1 MPRRGV
7 PSADPDARRRRKL
20 NGRLTRWLCRSACL
34 LGLALPS
41 GANADTGRDIAATCA
56 ACHGTDGRSRSAIPS
71 LAGRDKSELSRA
83 MREFREGR
91 RSSTIMQQIAKGYT
105 EAEIEAAAT
114 YFAAQKAP

>member
-1 MPRRGV
+1 
-7 PSADPDARRRRKL
+7 
-20 NGRLTRWLCRSACL
+20 
-34 LGLALPS
+34 
-41 GANADTGRDIAATCA
+41 
-56 ACHGTDGRSRSAIPS
+56 
-71 LAGRDKSELSRA
+71 